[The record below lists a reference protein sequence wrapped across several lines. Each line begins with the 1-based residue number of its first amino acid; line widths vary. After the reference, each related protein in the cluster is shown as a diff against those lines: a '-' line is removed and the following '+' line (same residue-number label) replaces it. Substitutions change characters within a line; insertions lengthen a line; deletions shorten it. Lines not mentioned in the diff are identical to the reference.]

1 VADATP
7 RDIFRLS
14 DLFPVSFIRP
24 YRKVAMGSDSTA
36 TPLSAS
42 VVIMTNERE
51 DDLKR
56 SVTALLAQADPSW
69 ELIVVDDTP
78 VLSPAMEAFLAENA
92 TRFRYVRLTTK
103 NLPRAG
109 NVGITLARGRIVIFV
124 DDDVIPCEGFVA
136 RHVAAYTDPSIGG
149 VMGRIRQ
156 HNFPEWEPDPSPR
169 DMGFNAFWHKHFNWK
184 TRHPIAM
191 TRGCNMSFRRD
202 VLFEVGGCD
211 EQFVA
216 EGMRWDTDLGYC
228 VRQAGYTIMYE
239 PDAWLEHLYVPRGG
253 ARTRGLDL
261 KRTEKYYQNNFYFL
275 CKHRPPFWSAAYY
288 TLAVFLAGY
297 VRKEVIRQP
306 ALLWQIPRMMC
317 RGMRS
322 ARRLA
327 RDIPATFLP
336 APVPDAAPVTP

>member
-1 VADATP
+1 MGADSP
-7 RDIFRLS
+7 I
-14 DLFPVSFIRP
+14 P
-24 YRKVAMGSDSTA
+24 
-36 TPLSAS
+36 PLAAS

-51 DDLKR
+51 EDLKR
-56 SVTALLAQADPSW
+56 SITALLAEAGPSW

-78 VLSPAMEAFLAENA
+78 TLSPAMEAFLADNA
-92 TRFRYVRLTTK
+92 GKLKYVRLTTR

-124 DDDVIPCEGFVA
+124 DDDVIPCAGFVA
-136 RHVAAYTDPSIGG
+136 KHIAAYTDPSVGG

-156 HNFPEWEPDPSPR
+156 HTFPEWEPDPGPR
-169 DMGFNAFWHKHFNWK
+169 DMGFNSFWNKHFNWK
-184 TRHPIAM
+184 TRRPIAM

-202 VLFEVGGCD
+202 VLFEIGGCD

-228 VRQAGYTIMYE
+228 VRDAGYTIMYD

-261 KRTEKYYQNNFYFL
+261 KKTAKYYQNNFYFL
-275 CKHRPPFWSAAYY
+275 FKHDPPLLSAAYY

-297 VRKEVIRQP
+297 LRKEVLSQP
-306 ALLWQIPRMMC
+306 SLLWQIPRMFF
-317 RGMRS
+317 RGMR
-322 ARRLA
+322 AGKRLV

-336 APVPDAAPVTP
+336 VPVPDAHVDAR